1 MNLSSVKTKE
11 YENEQLLRPPRKQ
24 TQNKPNQTQ
33 TKPNFRQ
40 GFSPLP
46 LVDRADRSYK
56 YTFLTSK
63 GVTSEKAYA
72 KTPKFEKMNEKRV
85 SA

>member
-46 LVDRADRSYK
+46 LVDRADASYK
-56 YTFLTSK
+56 HLLLTSK
-63 GVTSEKAYA
+63 GFTGEKLM
-72 KTPKFEKMNEKRV
+72 PKHLSLRK
-85 SA
+85 